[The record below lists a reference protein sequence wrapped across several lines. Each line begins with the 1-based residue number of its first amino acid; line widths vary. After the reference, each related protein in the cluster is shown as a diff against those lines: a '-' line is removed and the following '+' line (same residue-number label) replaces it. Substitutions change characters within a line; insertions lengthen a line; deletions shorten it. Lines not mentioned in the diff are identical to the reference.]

1 MLRVSF
7 PNGFALDVV
16 ICGSSMVGDGARGTC
31 WTSPVGGSDPG
42 QCISAGREA
51 NMAFLSSLP
60 APYGRVRHIA
70 GGAPDW
76 VFGVP
81 PTRRASTNNLLEAV
95 A

>member
-31 WTSPVGGSDPG
+31 WTSLVRGSDPG
-42 QCISAGREA
+42 RCISAGRKA
-51 NMAFLSSLP
+51 NTASLPSSP
-60 APYGRVRHIA
+60 APYGRVRRIA

-76 VFGVP
+76 AFGVP